1 MPWKAAW
8 GEYQTI
14 KLDLLVQ
21 MNMFFCCFRVLQKKI
36 GLLFVGSHDRPFGQI
51 KLTKELREL
60 DNKIIEC
67 KYENNAW
74 VFMRERTDKSFPN
87 SYNTAISM
95 AYLPYFS

>member
-1 MPWKAAW
+1 M
-8 GEYQTI
+8 
-14 KLDLLVQ
+14 
-21 MNMFFCCFRVLQKKI
+21 LQKKI
-36 GLLFVGSHDRPFGQI
+36 GLLYVGGLDAPFSQM

-87 SYNTAISM
+87 SFNTAKSM
-95 AYLPYFS
+95 MIYFVV